1 MIDLYVELDWI
12 KEFPDCSLI
21 FMTRVSWKCEIEM
34 PTSVYVKKESARL
47 QKRIWR
53 SIYLADRV

>member
-34 PTSVYVKKESARL
+34 PTSVYVKKKSRPVCRREYGEASA
-47 QKRIWR
+47 
-53 SIYLADRV
+53 